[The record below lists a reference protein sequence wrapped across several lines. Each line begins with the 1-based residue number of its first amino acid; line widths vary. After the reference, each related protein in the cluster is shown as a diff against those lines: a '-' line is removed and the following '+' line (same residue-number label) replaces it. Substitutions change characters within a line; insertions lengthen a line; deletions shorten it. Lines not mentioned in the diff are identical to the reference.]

1 MRCGILQVRK
11 NFVTREECIA
21 ANMRPPPPPPPTL
34 VCEKEGH
41 EEVEVAVHNNL
52 AEKLE
57 LVVRKQ
63 QEDEQNR
70 KMYAQQ
76 TWAELKELEK

>member
-1 MRCGILQVRK
+1 
-11 NFVTREECIA
+11 
-21 ANMRPPPPPPPTL
+21 MRPPPPPPPTL

>member
-21 ANMRPPPPPPPTL
+21 ANMRPPPPTL

-41 EEVEVAVHNNL
+41 KEVEVEAHNDL

-57 LVVRKQ
+57 MIARRQ
-63 QEDEQNR
+63 RENEQNR
-70 KMYAQQ
+70 KTYAQQ
-76 TWAELKELEK
+76 TLTELEKF